1 MQGIFLHVLADTLG
15 SVSVIIST
23 LLTMYNGWMGWDP
36 LASCLIAI
44 LIFLSAMPLVK
55 RSGMRLLLTL
65 PDETEYSLRGVLQ
78 DVGELRGVVGY
89 SVPRFW
95 LQDAASAKGE
105 HDHDHH
111 SHGHDQSHTHTHTLD
126 RHDHSH
132 EHAHDH
138 GPDHEHKHEQ
148 KHGHG
153 HGHDDHG
160 HDDSHDGGAEPKI
173 LGVMHVIAS
182 RTADLEDVRE
192 RTGQFLNGKGMD
204 VVVHVEREGEGR
216 CWCGG
221 GGGVKVG

>member
-36 LASCLIAI
+36 LASCMIAI

-89 SVPRFW
+89 AVPRFW

-111 SHGHDQSHTHTHTLD
+111 GHSHAHTHDH
-126 RHDHSH
+126 HDHGDK
-132 EHAHDH
+132 HAHDH
-138 GPDHEHKHEQ
+138 AHDHEHSHDHEHKREHE
-148 KHGHG
+148 HG
-153 HGHDDHG
+153 HGHDHGLDH
-160 HDDSHDGGAEPKI
+160 SHDCDAGPKI

-192 RTGQFLNGKGMD
+192 RTIQFLKGKGMD
-204 VVVHVEREGEGR
+204 VVVHVEREGEGL

-221 GGGVKVG
+221 GVKLG